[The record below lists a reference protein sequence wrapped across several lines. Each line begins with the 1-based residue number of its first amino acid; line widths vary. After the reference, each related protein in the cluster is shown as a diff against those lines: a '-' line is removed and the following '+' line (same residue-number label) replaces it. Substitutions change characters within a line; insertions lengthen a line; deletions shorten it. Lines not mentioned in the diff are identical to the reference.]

1 MKLNKR
7 QLIAAELLG
16 VGYKPSDVAKKLS
29 IRRET
34 ISRWQ
39 VNQEFIFAKE
49 KAYLEVLSNIV
60 NESNLLTNKAHHALL
75 EAFDDQE
82 ISKVAKATIGIRYLS
97 LVGAQSNTYEKT
109 NKKYTE
115 LSKVTDNNGIIA
127 KWLVDLLEGIKN
139 LKPSRGEITHQELI
153 NKVDDL
159 INVSILSEVSKISP
173 GEKSTVLLR
182 VA

>member
-16 VGYKPSDVAKKLS
+16 VGHRPSDVAKKLS

-49 KAYLEVLSNIV
+49 KAYLEVLSSIV
-60 NESNLLTNKAHHALL
+60 NESNLLTNKAHQALL

-127 KWLVDLLEGIKN
+127 KWLVDLLEGIRN
-139 LKPSRGEITHQELI
+139 LKPSRGELTHQELI
-153 NKVDDL
+153 IRADSLLN
-159 INVSILSEVSKISP
+159 LSRKMP
-173 GEKSTVLLR
+173 KN
-182 VA
+182 

>member
-16 VGYKPSDVAKKLS
+16 VGHRPSDVAKKLS

-39 VNQEFIFAKE
+39 VNPEFIFAKE
-49 KAYLEVLSNIV
+49 RAYLEVLSNIV
-60 NESNLLTNKAHHALL
+60 NESNLLTNKAHQALL

-115 LSKVTDNNGIIA
+115 LSKVKDNNGIIA
-127 KWLVDLLEGIKN
+127 KWLVDLLEGIRK
-139 LKPSRGEITHQELI
+139 LKPSSGEKIDQQLI
-153 NKVDDL
+153 NNIDRL
-159 INVSILSEVSKISP
+159 INLSNNMPKH
-173 GEKSTVLLR
+173 
-182 VA
+182 

>member
-1 MKLNKR
+1 MGAQTSEKGLMSTKINKR

-16 VGYKPSDVAKKLS
+16 VGHRPSDVAKKLS

-60 NESNLLTNKAHHALL
+60 NESNLLTNKAHQALL

-82 ISKVAKATIGIRYLS
+82 ISKVAKATIGIRYLT
-97 LVGAQSNTYEKT
+97 LVGAHSNTYEKS
-109 NKKYTE
+109 NNKYTE
-115 LSKVTDNNGIIA
+115 LSKLTDNNKVIVN
-127 KWLVDLLEGIKN
+127 WFVDLLEVIRN
-139 LKPSRGEITHQELI
+139 LKSSIGQITHQELI
-153 NKVDDL
+153 NKVDEL
-159 INVSILSEVSKISP
+159 INLSNKKP
-173 GEKSTVLLR
+173 KN
-182 VA
+182 